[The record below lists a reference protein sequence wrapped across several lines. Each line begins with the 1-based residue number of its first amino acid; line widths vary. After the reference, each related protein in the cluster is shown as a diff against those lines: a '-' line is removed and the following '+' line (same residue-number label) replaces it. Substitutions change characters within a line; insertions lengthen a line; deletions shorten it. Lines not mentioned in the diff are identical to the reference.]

1 MWHKINPVMEIKRTA
16 TFEIF
21 FMTEQGQYIH
31 KEAITIISDTLSKGT
46 WILTSDG
53 NYIQITAEWLKDLSE
68 IRRNGVQRALE
79 ALENF

>member
-1 MWHKINPVMEIKRTA
+1 MEIKRTA

-46 WILTSDG
+46 WVLTSEG
-53 NYIQITAEWLKDLSE
+53 EYIQVTPEWLNTLSDV
-68 IRRNGVQRALE
+68 RREGLQRAIK
-79 ALENF
+79 ALESF